1 MRGGE
6 LYMKKILLLYMSPV
20 SAEEQMGKAKP
31 EDMQKAMQP
40 WIDWFTEVG
49 SGLLDRG
56 MPLGNGKHIATSG
69 VTNSTAQITGYSMI
83 QAESM
88 EKAVELAKK
97 QPHLTMG
104 EGRSVEVLE
113 VLAMPGM

>member
-1 MRGGE
+1 
-6 LYMKKILLLYMSPV
+6 MKKFLFLYRSAT
-20 SAEEQMGKAKP
+20 SAEEQMAKGKP

-40 WIDWFTEVG
+40 WIEWFKECG
-49 SGLLDRG
+49 DGLLDRG
-56 MPLGNGKHIATSG
+56 MPLGNGKHVILSATSE
-69 VTNSTAQITGYSMI
+69 STSQITGYSMI

-88 EKAVELAKK
+88 EKALELAKK

-113 VLAMPGM
+113 VLVMPGM